1 MQVRFHGVRGST
13 PCHGEEI
20 RRYGGNTSCVSIA
33 VPGEPLLVLDLGTG
47 LRYLGLEHP
56 DGPFRANCLLS
67 HLHWDHIQGLP
78 FFGPVLR
85 DGSRFDVFA
94 PRQADGRSVAAAM
107 ASIVR
112 PPMFP
117 VTLDQL
123 PGEIAFHDLDES
135 SFELGSLVVTAR
147 AVPHIGPTFGY
158 RVEWGGHSVAYL
170 SDHQEPLDGA
180 GCAPGVLELVA
191 GVDVLIHD
199 AQYTDDDFE
208 SHRDWGHCRTGFAVE
223 LARRGGVGTLV
234 LFHHD
239 PTRDDDA
246 LDRLGVTAA
255 EELAA
260 DGIGVVVAS
269 EGLALDV
276 GA

>member
-20 RRYGGNTSCVSIA
+20 RRHGGNTSCVSISA
-33 VPGEPLLVLDLGTG
+33 PGEPLLVLDLGTG
-47 LRYLGLEHP
+47 VRYLGLEHP

-85 DGSRFDVFA
+85 DGSRLDVFA

-107 ASIVR
+107 DSIIR

-117 VTLDQL
+117 VSLGQL
-123 PGEIAFHDLDES
+123 PGEIVFHDLAEGAFS
-135 SFELGSLVVTAR
+135 LGSIDVLAR
-147 AVPHIGPTFGY
+147 SVPHIGPTFGY
-158 RVEWGGHSVAYL
+158 RVSWKGRSVAYL

-180 GCAPGVLELVA
+180 ECAPGVHELCR

-199 AQYTDDDFE
+199 SQYTEDDFA
-208 SHRDWGHCRTGFAVE
+208 SHRDWGHCRVGFAVE
-223 LARRGGVGTLV
+223 LARQMDVGTLV

-239 PTRDDDA
+239 PTRDDDT
-246 LDRLGVTAA
+246 LDLLGARAA
-255 EELAA
+255 ADLAA
-260 DGIGVVVAS
+260 DGIRVVTAF
-269 EGLALDV
+269 EGLSLTV
-276 GA
+276 GG

>member
-20 RRYGGNTSCVSIA
+20 RRHGGNTSCVSIS

-47 LRYLGLEHP
+47 VRYLGLEHP

-85 DGSRFDVFA
+85 NGSRLDVWA
-94 PRQADGRSVAAAM
+94 PRQVDGRTVAAAM
-107 ASIVR
+107 DSIIR

-117 VTLDQL
+117 VSLDEL
-123 PGEIAFHDLDES
+123 PGEILFHDLDEGE
-135 SFELGSLVVTAR
+135 FELGSFRVLAR
-147 AVPHIGPTFGY
+147 SVPHIGPTYGY
-158 RVEWGGHSVAYL
+158 RATWQGRSVAYL

-180 GCAPGVLELVA
+180 DCAPGVLDLCR
-191 GVDVLIHD
+191 GVDLLIHD
-199 AQYTDDDFE
+199 SQYTEDDFE
-208 SHRDWGHCRTGFAVE
+208 SHRDWGHCRINFAVD
-223 LARRGGVGTLV
+223 LARRMEVGTLV

-239 PTRDDDA
+239 PSRDDDT
-246 LDRLGVTAA
+246 LDRLGVQAA
-255 EELAA
+255 SELAG
-260 DGIGVVVAS
+260 DGIRVVTAF
-269 EGLALDV
+269 EGLTLGV
-276 GA
+276 GG